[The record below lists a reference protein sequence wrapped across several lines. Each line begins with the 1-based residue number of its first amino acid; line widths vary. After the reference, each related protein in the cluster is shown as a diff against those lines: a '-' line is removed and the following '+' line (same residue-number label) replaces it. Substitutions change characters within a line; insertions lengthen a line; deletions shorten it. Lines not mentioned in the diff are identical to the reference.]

1 MSGSEARN
9 SRPWQARSDWQG
21 TARYF
26 MTETQKSAILTL
38 MNYYI
43 IQVAT
48 GREQGFID
56 NLNTREP
63 ELARMHNFIYLT
75 RELNIRRRGVWHK
88 ELQPVFPSYIIMQT
102 TGVVDSKTVQTLKGL
117 PDFYHFLKS
126 NTQVV
131 PLAGTDLQI
140 IEHFLGLGPRIG
152 PSLVRFDQDDRI
164 VVIEGPLKG
173 IEGSIIKVDRRKQ
186 RAKIRVDFAGS
197 AHTMDLSFEDIE
209 RK

>member
-1 MSGSEARN
+1 
-9 SRPWQARSDWQG
+9 
-21 TARYF
+21 
-26 MTETQKSAILTL
+26 

-48 GREQGFID
+48 GREQAFID
-56 NLNTREP
+56 GLQKKLP
-63 ELARMHNFIYLT
+63 ELVREHNFIYLT
-75 RELNIRRRGVWHK
+75 RELFIRRGGKTLK

-102 TGVVDSKTVQTLKGL
+102 TGTVDGQTVQTLKAL

-126 NTQVV
+126 NTEIT
-131 PLAGTDLQI
+131 PLAGTDLAV

-173 IEGSIIKVDRRKQ
+173 IEGNIIKVDRRKQ
-186 RAKIRVDFAGS
+186 RAKICVDFAGVT
-197 AHTMDLSFEDIE
+197 HTMDLSFEDIE
-209 RK
+209 KKG

>member
-1 MSGSEARN
+1 
-9 SRPWQARSDWQG
+9 
-21 TARYF
+21 
-26 MTETQKSAILTL
+26 

-48 GREQGFID
+48 GREQNFID
-56 NLNTREP
+56 ALQKKAP
-63 ELARMHNFIYLT
+63 ELAGAHNFIYLT
-75 RELNIRRRGVWHK
+75 RELYIRRQGKTLR

-102 TGVVDSKTVQTLKGL
+102 TGTVDAQTVQALKTL

-126 NTQVV
+126 NTEITALTGND
-131 PLAGTDLQI
+131 LAI
-140 IEHFLGLGPRIG
+140 IQHFLGLGPRIG

-173 IEGSIIKVDRRKQ
+173 IEGCIIKVDRRKQ
-186 RAKIRVDFAGS
+186 RAKIQVEFAGG

>member
-1 MSGSEARN
+1 
-9 SRPWQARSDWQG
+9 
-21 TARYF
+21 
-26 MTETQKSAILTL
+26 

-48 GREQGFID
+48 GREQSFID
-56 NLNTREP
+56 SLQKKVP
-63 ELARMHNFIYLT
+63 ELAQAHNFIYLT
-75 RELNIRRRGVWHK
+75 RELYIRRQGKTLRQ
-88 ELQPVFPSYIIMQT
+88 EQPVFPSYIIMQT
-102 TGVVDSKTVQTLKGL
+102 TGTVDGQTVQTLKAL

-126 NTQVV
+126 NTEIT
-131 PLAGTDLQI
+131 PLAGTDLAV

-186 RAKIRVDFAGS
+186 RAKICVDFAGA

-209 RK
+209 RKG

>member
-1 MSGSEARN
+1 
-9 SRPWQARSDWQG
+9 
-21 TARYF
+21 
-26 MTETQKSAILTL
+26 

-48 GREQGFID
+48 GREQAFID
-56 NLNTREP
+56 ALQKKAP
-63 ELARMHNFIYLT
+63 ELAQAHNFIYLT
-75 RELNIRRRGVWHK
+75 RELYIRRQGKTLR

-102 TGVVDSKTVQTLKGL
+102 TGTVDGQTVLALKTL

-126 NTQVV
+126 NTEITA
-131 PLAGTDLQI
+131 LSGNDLSI
-140 IEHFLGLGPRIG
+140 IQHFLGLGPRIG

-186 RAKIRVDFAGS
+186 RAKIQVAFAGGV
-197 AHTMDLSFEDIE
+197 HTMDLSFEDIE
-209 RK
+209 KK